1 MKKETI
7 TRTFAFKRA
16 EITGDSGHTL
26 YELIRNALEVLP
38 LADDRKMEIEE
49 NSERYRVLNDWR
61 FIGAHYDVC
70 LASIFGFTLNAN
82 ENAVVLKRNQKS
94 FPVEVLAPK
103 RDAKHHQ
110 EFVEGLVWIGVKDDY
125 LAIMTSQS
133 VSFSM
138 LEGYLSDLFSRTLE
152 KTVNVN
158 FVDPTIPRYSDCD
171 MSTVKKLTIS
181 NNIDVRESS
190 GSAQTNSIR
199 RHFVPEG
206 GGWQIVKALCNA
218 LGVRPPRMIL
228 NNEHALDQI
237 DVDVIISTRR
247 PSIEDGNQ
255 ADALARV
262 ADVFKDVDNPPITVE
277 FKDGRK
283 LSLTDYRIMKKFT
296 IPSENKIPKVAEVCE
311 ALNKWL
317 LEQIRILSLARV
329 S

>member
-1 MKKETI
+1 M
-7 TRTFAFKRA
+7 
-16 EITGDSGHTL
+16 
-26 YELIRNALEVLP
+26 
-38 LADDRKMEIEE
+38 
-49 NSERYRVLNDWR
+49 
-61 FIGAHYDVC
+61 
-70 LASIFGFTLNAN
+70 
-82 ENAVVLKRNQKS
+82 
-94 FPVEVLAPK
+94 
-103 RDAKHHQ
+103 
-110 EFVEGLVWIGVKDDY
+110 
-125 LAIMTSQS
+125 
-133 VSFSM
+133 
-138 LEGYLSDLFSRTLE
+138 
-152 KTVNVN
+152 
-158 FVDPTIPRYSDCD
+158 
-171 MSTVKKLTIS
+171 
-181 NNIDVRESS
+181 
-190 GSAQTNSIR
+190 
-199 RHFVPEG
+199 PEG